1 VDTLYLT
8 VNHGTHNVETETACE
23 SYEWHGATYTT
34 SGTYTYEYNN
44 ENGCASVDTL
54 HLTINFAQSAEFA
67 VTTTDSCYSWNG
79 HLYCES
85 GDYTQTLTAA
95 NGCDSTVTLHL
106 TITVGIDDH
115 NDFALNLYPN
125 PTNGMV
131 NVQCTMNNVQVG
143 TMEFHVFDAYGKLV
157 DVVETRCTTSLQT
170 AQIDLSGFANGVY
183 FVKTVADGNVVA
195 VRKMV
200 KR

>member
-1 VDTLYLT
+1 M
-8 VNHGTHNVETETACE
+8 
-23 SYEWHGATYTT
+23 
-34 SGTYTYEYNN
+34 
-44 ENGCASVDTL
+44 
-54 HLTINFAQSAEFA
+54 TINFAQSAQFA
-67 VTTTDSCYSWNG
+67 VTTADSCYIWNAET
-79 HLYCES
+79 YCES

-115 NDFALNLYPN
+115 NGFAFNLYPN

-170 AQIDLSGFANGVY
+170 AQIDLSGFAAGVY
-183 FVKTVADGNVVA
+183 FVKAVADGNVVA
-195 VRKMV
+195 VKKVV
-200 KR
+200 KQ